1 MEEIFRPEV
10 SIVARQLRL
19 RAAAVAIRFRAGDAT
34 ICHTRQLKAAGMKID
49 SGARDRIAR

>member
-1 MEEIFRPEV
+1 MEEISRPEA
-10 SIVARQLRL
+10 SIVARQIR
-19 RAAAVAIRFRAGDAT
+19 RHAAAVTIRFRAGAAT